1 MIKTLIVILLSI
13 AAVSC
18 GKKEN
23 IQITPDV
30 KKDSTLQTKK
40 ETDDKGNIPGS
51 SNTNKNKS
59 PELKWEFKTLGEG
72 TYGVPITE
80 VYLVVAKS
88 RILIEK
94 KEFGFSEF
102 VKSNYTDYHIP
113 ESALIACR
121 GWWAGAGIDYWVI
134 RTDGGYEVYSREIGE
149 TVTEGGEPGD
159 FEGKPK
165 KIKTIN
171 AK

>member
-1 MIKTLIVILLSI
+1 MIKTLIVILLSFAI
-13 AAVSC
+13 VSC

-23 IQITPDV
+23 TENIPDE
-30 KKDSTLQTKK
+30 KKDSTSQIKK
-40 ETDDKGNIPGS
+40 ESNEKGNIQGQS
-51 SNTNKNKS
+51 DTNKYKS

-80 VYLVVAKS
+80 VYLVVAKNK
-88 RILIEK
+88 ILIEK
-94 KEFGFSEF
+94 IEFGFSEF

-113 ESALIACR
+113 DSALIACR

-134 RTDGGYEVYSREIGE
+134 KTSGGYEVYSREIGE
-149 TVTEGGEPGD
+149 TVTESGEPGD